1 MASTTIHVPRE
12 TLDHLA
18 ALAAERGL
26 SLGQLVQQLA
36 EREPTRAQIAER
48 LRSDRA
54 AARRNMGADMTD
66 DEFDQAP
73 DILANICKI
82 ATDKIRAARGDT
94 ALRHFP
100 DGFGSPPSVT
110 CP

>member
-12 TLDHLA
+12 TRDHLA
-18 ALAAERGL
+18 DLAAERGL
-26 SLGQLVQQLA
+26 ALGQLVQQLA
-36 EREPTRAQIAER
+36 DRELTRAQIAER
-48 LRSDRA
+48 LRTDRD

-73 DILANICKI
+73 DILGNICKI
-82 ATDKIRAARGDT
+82 AADKVRAARGDA
-94 ALRHFP
+94 ALRRYS
-100 DGFGSPPSVT
+100 DGFGSPHSAT